1 MVKKEVIVVCG
12 DKVVRVSEAAW
23 ISVMDAAGK
32 VRDDWI
38 ENSRKSGN
46 TKEQA
51 VESLDALGRLTGIVY
66 YQQD

>member
-1 MVKKEVIVVCG
+1 MIKKEVIVVCG

-32 VRDDWI
+32 MRDDWI
-38 ENSRKSGN
+38 DYSRTGGK
-46 TKEQA
+46 TKDQA
-51 VESLDALGRLTGIVY
+51 AESLDALGRLTGIVY

>member
-32 VRDDWI
+32 MRDDWI
-38 ENSRKSGN
+38 EYSRTSGK
-46 TKEQA
+46 TKDQA
-51 VESLDALGRLTGIVY
+51 VENLGA
-66 YQQD
+66 